1 MTDTSDKCNK
11 SHSFTKAQQQGAD
24 SSNNINIKNY
34 RRHLWFAKT
43 VALTLQV
50 HFTVHRRE
58 LYVKQLGRVS
68 NILNAQH
75 LLFNHYWNNQNP
87 LLMLTLGFNDYAW
100 SGKCLGPTLALVKGF
115 SCFWNICLVFCVLYL
130 MTQPLD
136 NYSKRRHNNMQEPV
150 GMQHFYRYLTAKHLI
165 CFKPFLADRYS

>member
-1 MTDTSDKCNK
+1 MTETSDKCNK

-50 HFTVHRRE
+50 HFTVHGRE

-100 SGKCLGPTLALVKGF
+100 SNLRKCLGPTLALVKGF
-115 SCFWNICLVFCVLYL
+115 GCFCVSETFALCSVFCIWRLN
-130 MTQPLD
+130 PLTIILKED
-136 NYSKRRHNNMQEPV
+136 II
-150 GMQHFYRYLTAKHLI
+150 I
-165 CFKPFLADRYS
+165 CRSQLECSISTDIWLPSI

>member
-1 MTDTSDKCNK
+1 MTETSDKCNK

-24 SSNNINIKNY
+24 SSNNNINIKNY

-75 LLFNHYWNNQNP
+75 SLFNHYWNNQNP

-100 SGKCLGPTLALVKGF
+100 SGLRKCLGPTLALALC
-115 SCFWNICLVFCVLYL
+115 SVFCIWRLN
-130 MTQPLD
+130 PLTIIILKED
-136 NYSKRRHNNMQEPV
+136 II
-150 GMQHFYRYLTAKHLI
+150 I
-165 CFKPFLADRYS
+165 CRSQLECSISTYIWLPSI